1 MEKNGHQLH
10 CLIQL
15 NRGNMVLYENTL
27 PTSGPSFAGD
37 IDQGM
42 DVLYQEL

>member
-1 MEKNGHQLH
+1 MEKNGRQLL

-15 NRGNMVLYENTL
+15 NRGNTILYENT
-27 PTSGPSFAGD
+27 PPASGPNFAGD
-37 IDQGM
+37 VDQGM

>member
-1 MEKNGHQLH
+1 MEKNGRQLL

-15 NRGNMVLYENTL
+15 NRDNMVLYKNTL
-27 PTSGPSFAGD
+27 PASGPSFAGD
-37 IDQGM
+37 VDQGM